1 MASIF
6 AVSLFEAISEWR
18 KPQERHDCILIGPV
32 YNGKPSSSLNRRVI
46 YLRLQEKDSEIECGD
61 VAAVMGGRGSV
72 RDVEVLGRIKVPL
85 IGNLDLVPNWID
97 WTLKDVKGE
106 VERERL
112 LELVVDGVKSRIAT
126 IETCAEDEETI
137 TLDVFKATVVN
148 RMKDK
153 VFVFRE
159 PRSIL

>member
-1 MASIF
+1 M
-6 AVSLFEAISEWR
+6 WGCR
-18 KPQERHDCILIGPV
+18 RRYG
-32 YNGKPSSSLNRRVI
+32 GKRF
-46 YLRLQEKDSEIECGD
+46 C
-61 VAAVMGGRGSV
+61 RGV
-72 RDVEVLGRIKVPL
+72 GVLGPITVPL

-106 VERERL
+106 VERESL
-112 LELVVDGVKSRIAT
+112 LALVVDGIKSRIAT
-126 IETCAEDEETI
+126 TETCAEDEETI

-159 PRSIL
+159 PRSSF

>member
-6 AVSLFEAISEWR
+6 GVSLFEAISEWR
-18 KPQERHDCILIGPV
+18 KPQERHACILVGPV

-46 YLRLQEKDSEIECGD
+46 HLRLREKEIECGD

-72 RDVEVLGRIKVPL
+72 RDVEVLGRITVPL
-85 IGNLDLVPNWID
+85 IGNLDLVPKWID
-97 WTLKDVKGE
+97 WSLSDVKGE
-106 VERERL
+106 VKEEQL
-112 LELVVDGVKSRIAT
+112 LELVVDGIKHRIAT
-126 IETCAEDEETI
+126 TETCREDEETI

-153 VFVFRE
+153 VFVFTE